1 MEMEGHIRHND
12 VIDISKSS
20 ARWMISELSGS
31 ESEEATDPAKESA
44 FFCEFVVNE
53 RAQWPEC
60 DKPSL
65 LNEVHLLE

>member
-1 MEMEGHIRHND
+1 MEGHIGD
-12 VIDISKSS
+12 DEVIDISKSS

-31 ESEEATDPAKESA
+31 KGEEATDPAKESA

-53 RAQWPEC
+53 SAKWLQC

>member
-1 MEMEGHIRHND
+1 MEVEGHIWDNE
-12 VIDISKSS
+12 VIEICKSS

-53 RAQWPEC
+53 RA
-60 DKPSL
+60 
-65 LNEVHLLE
+65 